1 MNKFR
6 VGDLVM
12 IKEIYRDASV
22 DWKPKLI
29 TAVYEDDDGYYWYRL
44 HTGSIH
50 PVAHHWA
57 QEFEL
62 ELASSNKEER

>member
-1 MNKFR
+1 MSKFK

-12 IKEIYRDASV
+12 IKKMYRDCGL

-29 TAVYEDDDGYYWYRL
+29 TAVYEDDDGYHWYRL
-44 HTGSIH
+44 HTGVAH

-62 ELASSNKEER
+62 GLVTSSKEKK